1 MALVQ
6 PKRVATLQQAQPAQ
20 PVQDDGQAQA
30 ERQPNP
36 SLRQATPRPVVPRK
50 QWSAPPEE
58 KIPVDEKSNMRFWAQ
73 ISHTPDE
80 ALKDFDNGRF
90 SGSDINPMWR
100 LRKLTEM
107 FGPEGVGWWRE
118 ERFETINSPG
128 TGGEIVVICFMSL
141 WYVDPLTKEV
151 SKPVKGVGG
160 NMLVAYSSKKKCLVV
175 NDDGFKNAFT
185 DALSICF
192 KGLGGS
198 ADIYYEHDTT
208 KYTYASDNLKAEEK
222 ANSREKNVAQAKSLS
237 ILSNYGQSSPL
248 LPNDVTAVL
257 KALSEE
263 FGAILNGTPD
273 EGMSALMEAQQALVD
288 SGEIPA
294 NFSFGDAP
302 VKELAGIIDK
312 IRSYIKAKVATNTNT
327 VKDFFSA
334 KKEA

>member
-6 PKRVATLQQAQPAQ
+6 PKRVATPQQAQPAR
-20 PVQDDGQAQA
+20 PDQDNGQTQA

-36 SLRQATPRPVVPRK
+36 PRQAIPRPVHK
-50 QWSAPPEE
+50 KWSAPKEE
-58 KIPVDEKSNMRFWAQ
+58 NISVDEKSNLRFWAQ

-118 ERFETINSPG
+118 ETFQTIESPG

-151 SKPVKGVGG
+151 SKPVRGVGG
-160 NMLVAYSSKKKCLVV
+160 NMLVAYSGKKKCLVV

-198 ADIYYEHDTT
+198 ADIYYENDTT
-208 KYTYASDNLKAEEK
+208 KYTYASDNLKAEQK
-222 ANSREKNVAQAKSLS
+222 AEAREKNVAQGKVLT
-237 ILSNYGQSSPL
+237 ILSNYGSSSCLMPQ
-248 LPNDVTAVL
+248 DVTEVL

-263 FGAILNGTPD
+263 IGATISGTPD
-273 EGMSALMEAQQALVD
+273 EGMAALMEAQETLTAIGSLP
-288 SGEIPA
+288 ENF
-294 NFSFGDAP
+294 NFSGIP
-302 VKELAGIIDK
+302 VKELAGHIQK
-312 IRSYIKAKVATNTNT
+312 IREHIQNKVSLNENSAKN
-327 VKDFFSA
+327 FFSA